1 VVYIIAGFDIIFIVN
16 FLMAWVKLEIVK
28 GSIELM
34 NNLRN
39 KSEST
44 LTIDRAKH
52 DKRSYLASTSP
63 PQVARSGYQGIH
75 ASGDHKISS
84 N

>member
-1 VVYIIAGFDIIFIVN
+1 MTSHDQFTAYLSLLKIRQSAGRRNVII
-16 FLMAWVKLEIVK
+16 
-28 GSIELM
+28 
-34 NNLRN
+34 
-39 KSEST
+39 
-44 LTIDRAKH
+44 IDRAKH
-52 DKRSYLASTSP
+52 DNRSYLASTSP